1 MIPLIFTL
9 DIFMVSWTFI
19 RLSFDFFFLQKAAYI
34 INIDR
39 YLRKGCINHER
50 EESDRER
57 MSCHLIVQSV
67 KNSRR
72 LSDP

>member
-1 MIPLIFTL
+1 
-9 DIFMVSWTFI
+9 MVSWTFI
-19 RLSFDFFFLQKAAYI
+19 RLSFDFFLQKAAYI
-34 INIDR
+34 INMDR

-50 EESDRER
+50 EESGRER
-57 MSCHLIVQSV
+57 MSGNQCHLIVQSV